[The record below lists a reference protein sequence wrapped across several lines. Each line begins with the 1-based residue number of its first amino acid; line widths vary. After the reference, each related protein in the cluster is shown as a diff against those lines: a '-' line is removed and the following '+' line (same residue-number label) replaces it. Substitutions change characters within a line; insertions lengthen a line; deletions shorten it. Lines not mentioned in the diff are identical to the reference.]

1 MKNEMIQARIVAT
14 VVLAL
19 LWPVSAYAATLTL
32 GAQMAQTP
40 MLDLLMT
47 LVLSIL
53 SGTTALLHAM
63 IEQYKQTDT
72 IPRLPLFVASKML
85 GSVLAGLL
93 MFFGAGARG
102 WDPGTQ
108 AGAIILASFG
118 GTWFIQ
124 RVLQWAVNKFAPEAK
139 P

>member
-1 MKNEMIQARIVAT
+1 MKKEMIQARTVAM
-14 VVLAL
+14 VVLAM
-19 LWPVSAYAATLTL
+19 LWPVSAWAATLTL

-40 MLDLLMT
+40 LLDLAMT

-53 SGTTALLHAM
+53 SGITALLHAM
-63 IEQYKQTDT
+63 IEQYKQSDT
-72 IPRLPLFVASKML
+72 IPRLPLFVSSRMF

-93 MFFGAGARG
+93 MFFGSSTRG

-108 AGAIILASFG
+108 VCAIILASFG

-124 RVLQWAVNKFAPEAK
+124 RVLQFFVNKYTPEAK
-139 P
+139 A